1 MRFLV
6 KISFIISAAFIL
18 GLSLSGWHSAAA
30 QSKKSISFTPQA
42 VAVSTTVVISQV
54 YGGAGCGTAGCST
67 YQNDYIELFNRSNA
81 PVSLNG
87 YSVQYNSAT
96 GAATWQVTAL
106 PNVTLQSGQYYLV
119 AESFGANGVN
129 PLPTPDTTGTIA
141 MSATAGK
148 VALVSS
154 TTALTG
160 ACPTGAPIVDLVGYG
175 ATASCF
181 ETAVAP
187 APSTTTADVRAG
199 SGRVDTDNNSTDFTA
214 TTPNP
219 RNTSSPALILNLI
232 ISEFRL
238 RGVNGALDEFIE
250 IYNVSSSN
258 LTVSTTDG
266 SAGFALVA
274 SDGGVR
280 CTIPNA
286 TIIPGRGHY
295 LCANNTTTTGYS
307 LGSYPAGSG
316 STATPNATFTTDIP
330 DNAGLAIFNTA
341 TAANFT
347 LANRLDA
354 VGSTTEANT
363 LYKEGTGYPTLST
376 SNNSE
381 YSLFRKVNVS
391 TGLPT
396 DTNNNETDFTS
407 ADTNG
412 TNLCNS
418 TVNFTC
424 QRLGAPG
431 PENLSSPNIKTG
443 TQIQSAQL
451 DPTVAQSSP
460 PNRVRDYN
468 DGANSSP
475 TTNGTL
481 LIRRTFTNN
490 TGAAITRLRFRVI
503 DITTFPS
510 PQGTADLRA
519 INSTTGVVSTM
530 GGPVTVQGTTLEE
543 PPAQPNGGGFNSS
556 LSANTIQTATPLA
569 NGASIAVTFRLGVE
583 QPGAFRFFI
592 NVEALP

>member
-1 MRFLV
+1 MRFFV
-6 KISFIISAAFIL
+6 KMFVVIFAAFIL
-18 GLSLSGWHSAAA
+18 GLSVSGWQTATA
-30 QSKKSISFTPQA
+30 QSRKSVSFTPQA
-42 VAVSTTVVISQV
+42 VAVSTTVVISQI

-87 YSVQYNSAT
+87 YSVQYTSAT
-96 GAATWQVTAL
+96 GAAWQVTNL
-106 PNVTLQSGQYYLV
+106 PNVTLQSGQYFLV
-119 AESFGANGVN
+119 AEGSGANGVN

-148 VALVSS
+148 VALLSS
-154 TTALTG
+154 TTALSG
-160 ACPTGAPIVDLVGYG
+160 ACPTGAPIVDFIGYG
-175 ATASCF
+175 ATANCS

-187 APSTTTADVRAG
+187 APSTTLADVRAAG
-199 SGRVDTDNNSTDFTA
+199 GRVDTDNNSADFTA

-238 RGVNGALDEFIE
+238 RGVNGANDEFIE

-266 SAGFALVA
+266 SAGFAIVA
-274 SDGGVR
+274 SDGIVR

-341 TAANFT
+341 TVANFT

-354 VGSTTEANT
+354 VGPTTEANT
-363 LYKEGTGYPTLST
+363 LYKEGTGYPQVSA
-376 SNNSE
+376 SVNSE
-381 YSLFRKVNVS
+381 YSLFRNVSVS

-396 DTNNNETDFTS
+396 DANNNETDFTS

-418 TVNFTC
+418 TVNFRC

-451 DPTVAQSSP
+451 DPTVAQSAP

-468 DGANSSP
+468 DGFGSSP
-475 TTNGTL
+475 TGSGTL

-510 PQGTADLRA
+510 PLNTADLRA
-519 INSTTGVVSTM
+519 INSTTSVVSTM
-530 GGPVTVQGTTLEE
+530 GGNVTVQGATLEE
-543 PPAQPNGGGFNSS
+543 PPTQLNGGGFNSS